1 MNDASEEGLGRHNF
15 QNMKR
20 HMVLA
25 LDGLLDQQVDVLRQK
40 EDRNLMACE
49 DDRSHLVTA
58 LASAHKALYDSNTAR
73 KKLEG
78 KYSAMRRNVKLMAE
92 QYEELHSQ
100 VGLAQKVNQSSSSP
114 LLSKVSERM
123 TVDPQQMQQ
132 QQPSE
137 VRGGPVSPQRSPSK
151 PVAGNG
157 KPIRRILSTKSA
169 SATTAAI
176 FDRSKENRKKVERNH
191 MESRSTVQPP
201 PPPDRPQVDENHERE
216 QEQEQEAV
224 PPKSKAQRAEK
235 GPKTTQWQQKNQWE
249 RQSPRGKSK
258 EQPHVQTNLTK
269 EARAQLPGHTCAE
282 CEAFYAAQ
290 KAKGVNSEEIRE
302 ILNTCSRHRQ
312 QWAPKGTP
320 EGFWDMS
327 AMSMPTPK
335 PLRKRPLEEIE

>member
-1 MNDASEEGLGRHNF
+1 MMQAKRGLGRHNF

-58 LASAHKALYDSNTAR
+58 LVSAHKALYDSNIAR

-151 PVAGNG
+151 PAAGNG

-191 MESRSTVQPP
+191 MESQSTVQPP

-224 PPKSKAQRAEK
+224 PTQPQRAEK

-249 RQSPRGKSK
+249 SQRQSPRGKSK
-258 EQPHVQTNLTK
+258 AATLCADKPHQGGTRT
-269 EARAQLPGHTCAE
+269 
-282 CEAFYAAQ
+282 AAWTHLC
-290 KAKGVNSEEIRE
+290 GV
-302 ILNTCSRHRQ
+302 
-312 QWAPKGTP
+312 
-320 EGFWDMS
+320 
-327 AMSMPTPK
+327 
-335 PLRKRPLEEIE
+335 